1 MDEAA
6 LESILPEDCTYKI
19 TNTTRDGVAVQDVQI
34 IYELM
39 GPAALSVNVSV
50 PVTIHSDIP
59 RAAFDSDKFLPVV
72 YDGTAPD
79 GAAGCLFTDLN
90 GVNQSINTKQVYID
104 ATDFVTGY
112 DDALFEA
119 TAENVI
125 LRGNWAQESSGD
137 IVFWVSYDG
146 APITQDHL
154 DAVTFTTSAPALRW
168 ENVSRVF
175 HTKGAAVLTGVTDGN
190 FAQVKVSVGVNASGV
205 SVITMAGESS
215 ELAIGY
221 VITPGDT
228 SVTYGIVNASDIGA
242 ISRIVNNIQGIVFPL
257 KGFVNNFDF
266 EMMDMTKDGLIN
278 ASDAGALSRI
288 INEITAI

>member
-1 MDEAA
+1 
-6 LESILPEDCTYKI
+6 
-19 TNTTRDGVAVQDVQI
+19 
-34 IYELM
+34 
-39 GPAALSVNVSV
+39 
-50 PVTIHSDIP
+50 
-59 RAAFDSDKFLPVV
+59 
-72 YDGTAPD
+72 
-79 GAAGCLFTDLN
+79 
-90 GVNQSINTKQVYID
+90 
-104 ATDFVTGY
+104 
-112 DDALFEA
+112 
-119 TAENVI
+119 
-125 LRGNWAQESSGD
+125 
-137 IVFWVSYDG
+137 VFWVSYDG

-175 HTKGAAVLTGVTDGN
+175 HTKGTAVLTGETDGN

-205 SVITMAGESS
+205 SVITMAGESA

-228 SVTYGIVNASDIGA
+228 SATYGIVNASDVGA
-242 ISRIVNNIQGIVFPL
+242 INRIVNNIQGIVFPL
-257 KGFVNNFDF
+257 EGFVNNFDF